1 MLLLEQVIK
10 SRLAGRSALAAWQ
23 VRGASQLCDR
33 TQVPAIEVRMSGAG
47 LGDVSREAAQLE
59 PRWSCVLVNRR
70 SDTAAAELDA
80 AMEEV
85 VGCLHGWRPA
95 VPGGRAWSELR
106 AAGVREAE
114 FVDAGLVGYAVEFT
128 TVSVFESLDA

>member
-1 MLLLEQVIK
+1 MRT
-10 SRLAGRSALAAWQ
+10 SMAG
-23 VRGASQLCDR
+23 
-33 TQVPAIEVRMSGAG
+33 T
-47 LGDVSREAAQLE
+47 
-59 PRWSCVLVNRR
+59 CVLVNRR

>member
-1 MLLLEQVIK
+1 
-10 SRLAGRSALAAWQ
+10 
-23 VRGASQLCDR
+23 
-33 TQVPAIEVRMSGAG
+33 
-47 LGDVSREAAQLE
+47 
-59 PRWSCVLVNRR
+59 
-70 SDTAAAELDA
+70 
-80 AMEEV
+80 MEEV

>member
-33 TQVPAIEVRMSGAG
+33 TQVPAVEVRMSGAG
-47 LGDVSREAAQLE
+47 LGDVS
-59 PRWSCVLVNRR
+59 
-70 SDTAAAELDA
+70 
-80 AMEEV
+80 
-85 VGCLHGWRPA
+85 
-95 VPGGRAWSELR
+95 
-106 AAGVREAE
+106 REAE